1 MPATQ
6 KMIFINLP
14 VADLPKSKA
23 FYEAVGFTNNP
34 TFTDDTAACM
44 VLSDA
49 IHVMLLTHDK
59 YRQFTSKEIADTR
72 KTSAA
77 LLAISENSRA
87 EVDATLARALKA
99 GAREPRPADDYGFM
113 FQRSFEDPDGHTW
126 EVVWMDVDAFMKA
139 TGKAA

>member
-99 GAREPRPADDYGFM
+99 GAREPRPADDHGFM
-113 FQRSFEDPDGHTW
+113 FQRSFEDTDGHTW